1 LKPHALPEYLEGRI
15 PKEKHPFLFQKKF
28 HPRQIRNARS
38 VFLSGLLAYSPVR
51 GAFSER
57 TILVR
62 ATTRYARAISLDCFQ
77 NKFEFCTIDTA
88 FARHEGELRQF
99 MYYVYILLCKDSKP
113 YVDCSSDLQER
124 IERHKK
130 GQVPATKKRLPI
142 NLVNYIAFSDKYKT
156 FNFEKYLKYSSGRAF
171 VKKHF

>member
-1 LKPHALPEYLEGRI
+1 M
-15 PKEKHPFLFQKKF
+15 
-28 HPRQIRNARS
+28 
-38 VFLSGLLAYSPVR
+38 
-51 GAFSER
+51 
-57 TILVR
+57 
-62 ATTRYARAISLDCFQ
+62 
-77 NKFEFCTIDTA
+77 FEHQSKNTA